1 MVYFCLINKLD
12 PKLAKNDIIKINTK
26 SKEIDQNVVISI
38 NTCRVAEIKSN
49 TQNEQTT
56 FISNKFFWG
65 CYYRFWTAVLHS
77 TTNYSKGMAFAK
89 PSLNVIGLK

>member
-56 FISNKFFWG
+56 FISNKFF
-65 CYYRFWTAVLHS
+65 
-77 TTNYSKGMAFAK
+77 
-89 PSLNVIGLK
+89 